1 MKRKR
6 GRPKSP
12 EPLEVFNLRITARA
26 KHRLKALAELSG
38 KPSNAVI
45 EAAFWQH
52 LSALPRPTR
61 EAVERIAST
70 VEAARAG
77 AEPKDE

>member
-1 MKRKR
+1 MKRRR

-26 KHRLKALAELSG
+26 KRRLKALAEVSG

-52 LSALPRPTR
+52 LAALPEPTR
-61 EAVERIAST
+61 KAVERIAST
-70 VEAARAG
+70 VEAARATRP
-77 AEPKDE
+77 AKDE